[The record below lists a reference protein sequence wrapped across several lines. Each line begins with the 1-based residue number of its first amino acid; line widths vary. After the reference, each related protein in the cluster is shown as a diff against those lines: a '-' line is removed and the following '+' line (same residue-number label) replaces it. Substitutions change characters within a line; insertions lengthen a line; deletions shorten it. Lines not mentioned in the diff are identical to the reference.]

1 MKPKIL
7 IPVIFGIVIIIIL
20 MTILVPVNQ
29 KPITVTEKP
38 INVKPIPIRE
48 NPIPTNETAT
58 PISNNTIPTNQTALP
73 VNDTMALITPI
84 DFSYELN
91 SILKSSLAS
100 KKISM
105 STPLKI
111 SGGSIAKYCTFYS
124 NAEKQR
130 SVEYCTS
137 TELKDLDGK
146 FLGNIHMVGNTD
158 SPDAVLGIIQT
169 DPHMSN
175 LDSLKATYEIM
186 VESLVC
192 DCWQDQKPGD
202 LESVSS
208 WIDIA
213 KSHHLEA
220 KGITSS
226 SKITGLAQ
234 KQLVLEVTTNTEG
247 YLWKFIISN

>member
-1 MKPKIL
+1 MKPKII
-7 IPVIFGIVIIIIL
+7 IPVIFGIAIVIILI
-20 MTILVPVNQ
+20 TILVPVNQ
-29 KPITVTEKP
+29 KPITVIEKP

-58 PISNNTIPTNQTALP
+58 PIDNNTIPTNQTALP
-73 VNDTMALITPI
+73 VNGIVALITPI
-84 DFSYELN
+84 DFSYDLN

-100 KKISM
+100 KRISM

-137 TELKDLDGK
+137 TELKDSDGK

>member
-1 MKPKIL
+1 MKPKII
-7 IPVIFGIVIIIIL
+7 IPVIFGIAIIIIL
-20 MTILVPVNQ
+20 MAILVPVNQ
-29 KPITVTEKP
+29 KPITVIEKP

-48 NPIPTNETAT
+48 NPISTNETVI
-58 PISNNTIPTNQTALP
+58 PLNNTIPANHTTLP
-73 VNDTMALITPI
+73 VNDTVALLPPI
-84 DFSYELN
+84 DFSYDLN

-124 NAEKQR
+124 DDEKQK
-130 SVEYCTS
+130 SIEYCTS
-137 TELKDLDGK
+137 TELKDSDGK

-175 LDSLKATYEIM
+175 LDSLKVTYEIM
-186 VESLVC
+186 VKSLVC

-220 KGITSS
+220 KGVTSN

>member
-1 MKPKIL
+1 MKPKII
-7 IPVIFGIVIIIIL
+7 IPVIFGIAIIIIL
-20 MTILVPVNQ
+20 MTILVPVTQ
-29 KPITVTEKP
+29 KPITVIEKP
-38 INVKPIPIRE
+38 IDVKPIPIRE
-48 NPIPTNETAT
+48 NTISTNETMVPLT
-58 PISNNTIPTNQTALP
+58 NNTIPTNQTALP
-73 VNDTMALITPI
+73 VNGTMALITPI
-84 DFSYELN
+84 DFSYDLN

-100 KKISM
+100 KKVSM

-137 TELKDLDGK
+137 TELKDSDGE

-158 SPDAVLGIIQT
+158 SPNAVLGIIQT

-175 LDSLKATYEIM
+175 LDSLKITYEIM
-186 VESLVC
+186 VKSLVC

-202 LESVSS
+202 LESVSF
-208 WIDIA
+208 WIDLA

-220 KGITSS
+220 KGVTSS